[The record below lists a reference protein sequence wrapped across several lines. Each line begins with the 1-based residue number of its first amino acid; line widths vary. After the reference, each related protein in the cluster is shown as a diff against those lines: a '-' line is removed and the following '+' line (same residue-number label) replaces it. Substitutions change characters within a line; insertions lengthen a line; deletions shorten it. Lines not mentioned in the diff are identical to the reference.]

1 MARLVFNPDGADAEV
16 VVLDVETLTVGSAE
30 DNDVCVDAE
39 GVEPYQLRFEQRDG
53 LVTVVDVGKNESLV
67 VDGRPVERFVLGHRA
82 LVQVGDLTILF
93 LEEAPAPTMALA
105 RVGDGAGTELSA
117 QRQCPHCGAM
127 RPASEPNCTRCGMIQ
142 PANGNEAPL
151 APTDLYVAPMQTPQA
166 RGAGILPML
175 SFFFGLFGP
184 VVLGIG
190 WLLGIIFGFISL
202 SLIRQR
208 GGFVRDRRYAMWGI
222 TLGFLWIAALGAGG
236 FWYEQ
241 YRQERKLKSE
251 AAAVVKLNED
261 QAAFMLKE
269 IAVVEEYLKAVRAIP
284 LDGGG
289 SAYASLEQLRT
300 LSNPFVPN
308 AQFGERAEGYLFT
321 VKAQGAD
328 GFTASARPDR
338 HGTTGR
344 MTFAIDQTGILR
356 GGDIGGVAPW
366 HSQTVLRGL
375 DMGRSVYLDARERIA
390 RELLVEARRLAEEKQ
405 FDRSQFIL
413 RELQKKYMLTDTFK
427 NFESVARGVEQ
438 LIVNARSEAEAA
450 KIEPLLKDGKKAEAL
465 ALMKQILA
473 AYPTA
478 ANAGDLKAK
487 AGAIEAEFA
496 AIRNQQAETEWAR
509 VAALDSTGQ
518 VEPALAGYRAFAAN
532 FGDTAACQSRK
543 PTLQANIARLEEKQA
558 ATLYNALTALNVRSN
573 AVRAVQII
581 ADLQGAYAATPTAQ
595 RNAALL
601 QNLGQQ
607 ARSFVLADEGMA
619 FRQQKNY
626 VDAADHIDQALAL
639 NPALATTLARAVEE
653 CYLKAG
659 ETCLQT
665 NKLTE
670 AAAYFGKFLQL
681 TPNPEKL
688 ERGKLKQLYLA
699 LGEVNYLNR
708 NYTNAVSYLK
718 KGAEFFGK
726 EPKYYRMYG
735 QSLLRQRMYADAM
748 PVYAALVGLTPQ
760 DPQARFE
767 RGLCGMGIG
776 QSLQSNVVASLS
788 AGATNIV
795 VAGAENRPGS
805 ASTALLGQM
814 VSASATPVYQS
825 SEKGV
830 RAQQAVMQSK
840 QVQMQTRAMEMLRD
854 KQFEARLTEALDR
867 VRGYTPQ
874 TPEAIIIRES
884 VRLVNDILGTSDELK
899 TLTRDARTDESQNK
913 LDTARNQLLSVFTT
927 QQDYFDKIISEKLVL
942 KQDLL
947 TNLER
952 WRATLDTVAA
962 DFKAAATLE
971 VYRGPVAEMDDLLQ
985 KKLKLFAEAN
995 DLLKQSLTSE
1005 TKALEEARELIKLAV
1020 NKFKGWAI
1028 GWDLNERIQQFFFS
1042 GYADTSDKHTAGEKK
1057 LRESATIVIPFEKNI
1072 AP

>member
-30 DNDVCVDAE
+30 DNDVRVNADGIA
-39 GVEPYQLRFEQRDG
+39 PYQLRFEQRDG
-53 LVTVVDVGKNESLV
+53 LVTVVDVGEVESLV
-67 VDGRPVERFVLGHRA
+67 VDGRTVGRFVLGHRA
-82 LVQVGDLTILF
+82 VVQVGDLTILF
-93 LEEAPAPTMALA
+93 LEEAPASVALA
-105 RVGDGAGTELSA
+105 RVGDGVGTELSR
-117 QRQCPHCGAM
+117 QQQCPHCGAT
-127 RPASEPNCTRCGMIQ
+127 RLASEPNCPRCGMIQ
-142 PANGNEAPL
+142 PRNADAAPL
-151 APTDLYVAPMQTPQA
+151 APTDLYMAPMQSPLA

-190 WLLGIIFGFISL
+190 WLLGIIFGFTSL

-222 TLGFLWIAALGAGG
+222 GLGFLWIAAMGAGG
-236 FWYEQ
+236 FWCAQ
-241 YRQERKLKSE
+241 YYQERKAQAQAL
-251 AAAVVKLNED
+251 AAVKLNED
-261 QAAFMLKE
+261 QAAFLLKE

-289 SAYASLEQLRT
+289 SGYASLEQLRK
-300 LSNPFVPN
+300 LPNPFIPN
-308 AQFGERAEGYLFT
+308 AQFGEHAEGYLFT

-328 GFTASARPDR
+328 GFTAAATPE
-338 HGTTGR
+338 HYGQTGR
-344 MTFAIDQTGILR
+344 MTFAMDQTGILR

-375 DMGRSVYLDARERIA
+375 DMGRSVYLEARERIA
-390 RELLVEARRLAEEKQ
+390 RELLIEARRLAEEKQ

-438 LIVNARSEAEAA
+438 LIVNARAEADA
-450 KIEPLLKDGKKAEAL
+450 VKVEPLLKEGKKAEAL
-465 ALMKQILA
+465 AMLKQILA

-487 AGAIEAEFA
+487 AGALEAEFA
-496 AIRNQQAETEWAR
+496 AVRNQQAETEWAR

-518 VEPALAGYRAFAAN
+518 VEPALAAYRAFAAN
-532 FGDTAACQSRK
+532 FADTAACQNRK
-543 PTLQANIARLEEKQA
+543 PTLQNNIARLEEKQA
-558 ATLYNALTALNVRSN
+558 ATLLSALTGLNVRSN

-581 ADLQGAYAATPTAQ
+581 ADLQGPYAATPTAQ
-595 RNAALL
+595 RHAALL

-626 VDAADHIDQALAL
+626 TEAADHIDQALAL
-639 NPALATTLARAVEE
+639 NPSLATTLARAAEE

-659 ETCLQT
+659 EACLQT
-665 NKLTE
+665 NKLIE
-670 AAAYFGKFLQL
+670 AAAFFGKFLQL

-688 ERGKLKQLYLA
+688 EREKLKQLYLA

-718 KGAEFFGK
+718 KGAEFFDSQ
-726 EPKYYRMYG
+726 PKYYRMYG
-735 QSLLRQRMYADAM
+735 QSLLRQKMYTEAM
-748 PVYAALVGLTPQ
+748 PAYMALIGLTPN

-767 RGLCGMGIG
+767 RGLCGLGIG
-776 QSLQSNVVASLS
+776 QGVQSNVVASLT
-788 AGATNIV
+788 AGNTNIV
-795 VAGAENRPGS
+795 VAGAENRPGG

-814 VSASATPVYQS
+814 VAASAAPLYS
-825 SEKGV
+825 SSDKSV
-830 RAQQAVMQSK
+830 RAQQAAMQSK
-840 QVQMQTRAMEMLRD
+840 QVQLQTKAMDLLRD
-854 KQFEARLTEALDR
+854 KQFEARLAETLDR
-867 VRGYTPQ
+867 VKGYTPQ
-874 TPEAIIIRES
+874 TPEAVIIRES
-884 VRLVNDILGTSDELK
+884 VRLVNDIQGINDELK
-899 TLTRDARTDESQNK
+899 TLTRDARNDESQNK
-913 LDTARNQLLSVFTT
+913 LDTTRNQLLSIFTT

-942 KQDLL
+942 KQELL
-947 TNLER
+947 TSLDR
-952 WRATLDTVAA
+952 WRTTLDTVAV

-995 DLLKQSLTSE
+995 DLLKPAVVSE
-1005 TKALEEARELIKLAV
+1005 VKALEEARELIKLAV
-1020 NKFKGWAI
+1020 NKFKGWTI
-1028 GWDLNERIQQFFFS
+1028 GWDLNDRIQQFFFS
-1042 GYADTSDKHTAGEKK
+1042 GYTDVSDKHTAGEKK
-1057 LRESATIVIPFEKNI
+1057 LRDSAAIVIPFEKNI
-1072 AP
+1072 TP